1 MALPLVAAYALA
13 LLAMALFGIVFYAIV
28 FRPLQDRSVVTVIIG
43 TVMIGI
49 VIQNGALMTWGSV
62 PFRPRSP
69 FGRQVIDVFGAAI
82 SAHALFVI
90 AVAFLMIGLL
100 YVLIYRTSIGAR
112 MRAVAQDRDAARL
125 MGIGVDRMFVLTWMI
140 AGLLTGAAGI
150 LVGPMWFADVNMGDP
165 IALKAFAAIII
176 GGFSSV
182 PGAIVGGILVGLAE
196 MFGAAYISS
205 AYKDGLVFLVM
216 ILFLLVRPQGI
227 FGERIG
233 ERA

>member
-1 MALPLVAAYALA
+1 
-13 LLAMALFGIVFYAIV
+13 
-28 FRPLQDRSVVTVIIG
+28 
-43 TVMIGI
+43 
-49 VIQNGALMTWGSV
+49 
-62 PFRPRSP
+62 
-69 FGRQVIDVFGAAI
+69 
-82 SAHALFVI
+82 
-90 AVAFLMIGLL
+90 
-100 YVLIYRTSIGAR
+100 
-112 MRAVAQDRDAARL
+112 RL
-125 MGIGVDRMFVLTWMI
+125 MGIGVDRMFVLTWII

-196 MFGAAYISS
+196 MLGAAYISS

-233 ERA
+233 QRA